1 MTEDI
6 ENLVASISLNRVLI
20 ALLEEYKELSVPTL
34 RFLEVND
41 TDKELV
47 IDYDE
52 DGPSFKFSLK
62 DKLPTNDN

>member
-1 MTEDI
+1 MTNDV

-20 ALLEEYKELSVPTL
+20 AILEEYKELSVPTL

-52 DGPSFKFSLK
+52 DGPLFRFSLK
-62 DKLPTNDN
+62 DKNNTNEN